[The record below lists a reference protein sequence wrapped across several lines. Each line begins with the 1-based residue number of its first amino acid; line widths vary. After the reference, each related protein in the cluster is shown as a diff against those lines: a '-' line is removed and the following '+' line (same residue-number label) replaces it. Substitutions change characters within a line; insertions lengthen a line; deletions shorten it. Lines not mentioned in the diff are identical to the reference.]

1 MTREKALGTIMD
13 FPEKF
18 DVEELIE
25 KLIFIQQVEE
35 GLEQSKNRQ
44 VVTMEEAKNRMSK
57 WL

>member
-1 MTREKALGTIMD
+1 MD

-57 WL
+57 WLLTLN